1 MANYKPI
8 GKVIGAASAVSG
20 TTVHAKLSTTSW
32 GLLLIRATA
41 TFSNT
46 ILRSAAVAIWTATAS
61 TIGTPTYTT
70 FTDANAMYG
79 ISTKAGA
86 QLKLKVYS
94 K

>member
-1 MANYKPI
+1 MAIYKPI
-8 GKVIGAASAVSG
+8 GKVIGAASAASG

-32 GLLLIRATA
+32 GLMLIRATA

-46 ILRSAAVAIWTATAS
+46 VLKSAAVAIWTAAALT
-61 TIGTPTYTT
+61 TGVPTYTT
-70 FTDANAMYG
+70 FTDISGIYG

-86 QLKLKVYS
+86 QIKLKVYS